1 MGLGALMSV
10 VTTHERQEALR
21 RRITK
26 QARKVRSFT
35 QNSPALMAVI
45 ISVFLFAVTVAIN
58 PRSLNMAAL
67 GSIVLLTLLL
77 SFASAGQTMVLIGG
91 GLDFTVGAVMSS
103 TAILTSYLMDGQDGR
118 FLLVFALA
126 MGIGAVVGLLN
137 GICSVK
143 IDLPPMIV
151 TMAISNVVTRMQ
163 YVLTQGSPS
172 GYVGP
177 KFVNSVISR
186 IGGVVPSLALYALIL
201 WPLIFFLLKRSRF
214 GKQLYLMGNNP
225 TAAQLNGVKID
236 KIRILM
242 YVFSAMFAAFTG
254 MLGAAYMKTARCQIF
269 DEYAFNSLVAVIVG
283 GTAFTGGIGSYG
295 GSIAGALLMI
305 VLSNGLTVL
314 ALSQPV
320 RNIVQ
325 GMVLV
330 LLLIAYNRGR
340 AVRQ

>member
-1 MGLGALMSV
+1 MLPNRL
-10 VTTHERQEALR
+10 EAR
-21 RRITK
+21 MTAGQRI
-26 QARKVRSFT
+26 QVFIQS
-35 QNSPALMAVI
+35 SPARMAVI
-45 ISVFLFAVTVAIN
+45 ISVALFAITVAIN

-67 GSIVLLTLLL
+67 GSILLLTLVL

-103 TAILTSYLMDGQDGR
+103 AAILTTYVMNGQDGR

-126 MGIGAVVGLLN
+126 IGMGIGVGLLN

-163 YVLTQGSPS
+163 YVLTQGNPG
-172 GYVGP
+172 GYAGP
-177 KFVNSVISR
+177 KFVGSVIDK
-186 IGGVVPSLALYALIL
+186 IWGFIPSLTLYALL
-201 WPLIFFLLKRSRF
+201 LVPLVFFLLNKSRF
-214 GKQLYLMGNNP
+214 GKQLYMMGNNP
-225 TAAQLNGVKID
+225 TAAHLTGVKTD

-242 YVFSAMFAAFTG
+242 YVFSAVLSAFAG
-254 MLGAAYMKTARCQIF
+254 MLGAAYMGTARCQIF

-283 GTAFTGGIGSYG
+283 GTAFTGGIGSFA

-325 GMVLV
+325 GVV
-330 LLLIAYNRGR
+330 LLLLLIVYNRER

>member
-1 MGLGALMSV
+1 MLMTV
-10 VTTHERQEALR
+10 VTTGDRQEALQESIGKR
-21 RRITK
+21 V
-26 QARKVRSFT
+26 RKFQSFT
-35 QNSPALMAVI
+35 QNNPATMAVI

-58 PRSLNMAAL
+58 PKSLNMAAL
-67 GSIVLLTLLL
+67 GSIILLTLLL
-77 SFASAGQTMVLIGG
+77 SFAAAGQTMVLIGG

-103 TAILTSYLMDGQDGR
+103 TAILTSYVMDGQDGR
-118 FLLVFALA
+118 FFIVFGFA
-126 MGIGAVVGLLN
+126 MLIGAAVGLLN
-137 GICSVK
+137 GICAVK

-177 KFVNSVISR
+177 KFVDSVIGR
-186 IGGVVPSLALYALIL
+186 IGGVIPSLTLYALVV
-201 WPLIFFLLKRSRF
+201 WPLVFFLLNRSRF
-214 GKQLYLMGNNP
+214 GKQLYIMGNNP
-225 TAAQLNGVKID
+225 TASRLTGVKNSTV
-236 KIRILM
+236 RVLM
-242 YVFSAMFAAFTG
+242 YVFSAMLAAFAG
-254 MLGAAYMKTARCQIF
+254 MVGAAYMKTARCQIF

-283 GTAFTGGIGSYG
+283 GTAFTGGIGSYA
-295 GSIAGALLMI
+295 GSIAGALLMT

-325 GMVLV
+325 GVVLV
-330 LLLIAYNRGR
+330 LLLIIYNRGE